1 MKDII
6 HRVATQLQMLS
17 EWSPEVVSVRA
28 ILSKGHRPKRYKVLK
43 DSRIFTGC
51 PNPVK
56 IMEQLFEQK
65 VRGLSVSL
73 RNGLLSPAMR
83 SDDLSK

>member
-1 MKDII
+1 MEDSASVLDQIVSGNQI
-6 HRVATQLQMLS
+6 FGVIVSDFFVVTIQRTATQLRMLS

-28 ILSKGHRPKRYKVLK
+28 ILLKGHRPKRYKVLR

-56 IMEQLFEQK
+56 IM
-65 VRGLSVSL
+65 
-73 RNGLLSPAMR
+73 
-83 SDDLSK
+83 